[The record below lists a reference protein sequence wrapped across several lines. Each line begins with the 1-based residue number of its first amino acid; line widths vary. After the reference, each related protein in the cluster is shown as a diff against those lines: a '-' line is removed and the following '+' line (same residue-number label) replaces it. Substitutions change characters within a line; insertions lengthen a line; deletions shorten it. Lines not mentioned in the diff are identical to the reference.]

1 MNRKC
6 SNGND
11 VHILVFSIIMASDKQ
26 KQNVPKLKEDHAYH
40 LYLLCLFFLQ
50 LYRKKQIKHSK
61 YINSTHRT
69 VNDTG

>member
-11 VHILVFSIIMASDKQ
+11 VHIFVFSIIMASDKR

-40 LYLLCLFFLQ
+40 LYT
-50 LYRKKQIKHSK
+50 YKVVKKKK

-69 VNDTG
+69 VTDTGQTYYTYMHV